1 MISLDLKNV
10 SSLIKKP
17 DDKRYVLYLTDEF
30 SKYIKGVVI
39 PNKESK
45 TIVKAIEKTWV
56 FGTAGYPTRGFF
68 ADNGKEFVNEDMRA
82 LCRRMNLSIKYTPTI
97 VIC

>member
-39 PNKESK
+39 PNKESE
-45 TIVKAIEKTWV
+45 TIVKAIQKTWV

-82 LCRRMNLSIKYTPTI
+82 LCRRMDLNIKYLLSCVT
-97 VIC
+97 